1 MRRDD
6 AKHRRAARKGT
17 SADQPRACELSSH
30 AFPAKRCNH
39 PDPSSEGSGD
49 HLAYPDKGSVGAAAH
64 TSGGQLGFVLSATA
78 AAAALYGAVVVFG
91 LGPSSPTALGENN
104 ARPERAVRMSAPGP
118 AAPRPAL
125 RGPQPS
131 AGPARRHPRAQ
142 AARPGGTTLPGV
154 RTSRSEASPRGT
166 QPAQTQQ
173 PHTDS
178 AAAVAP
184 STAGPA
190 SAPPPVTTPVDTVV
204 SGLPAFDVPVA
215 PPSLPPTPPLPV
227 SLP

>member
-1 MRRDD
+1 MRREH
-6 AKHRRAARKGT
+6 AQHARAARKRT
-17 SADQPRACELSSH
+17 TADHQEARGPCPR
-30 AFPAKRCNH
+30 AFPAKRRT
-39 PDPSSEGSGD
+39 PRSLARGIVGRS
-49 HLAYPDKGSVGAAAH
+49 AYPDKGRVGAAAH
-64 TSGGQLGFVLSATA
+64 RSGGQARFFLSATA

-91 LGPSSPTALGENN
+91 LGPSSPTALGESN
-104 ARPERAVRMSAPGP
+104 ARPDQTVRVHVSGP
-118 AAPRPAL
+118 PAPRPAL

-142 AARPGGTTLPGV
+142 AARPGATTLPGV

-204 SGLPAFDVPVA
+204 SGLPAVDVPVA
-215 PPSLPPTPPLPV
+215 PPALPPTPPLPV